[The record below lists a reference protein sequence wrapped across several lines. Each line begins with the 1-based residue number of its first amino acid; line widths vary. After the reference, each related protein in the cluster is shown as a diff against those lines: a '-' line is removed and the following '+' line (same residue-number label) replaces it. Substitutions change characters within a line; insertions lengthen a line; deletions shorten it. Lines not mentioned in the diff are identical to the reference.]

1 LWTPEAGAKE
11 YAYMQELTGD
21 DLELTN
27 VDGPDSDDDDPSR
40 FVSNEYGEDDDY
52 DDLDVNR
59 GVNT

>member
-1 LWTPEAGAKE
+1 
-11 YAYMQELTGD
+11 MQELTGN

-40 FVSNEYGEDDDY
+40 FVSNEYGEDDDDDY